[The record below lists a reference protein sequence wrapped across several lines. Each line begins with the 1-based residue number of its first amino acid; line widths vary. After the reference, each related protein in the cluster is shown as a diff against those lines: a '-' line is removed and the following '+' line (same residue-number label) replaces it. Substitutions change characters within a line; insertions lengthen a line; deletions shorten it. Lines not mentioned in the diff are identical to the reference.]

1 MLKQTQNE
9 FLQSVVKETQS
20 DEAFV
25 GNSRKPP
32 DKGSSMSVLSGLQ
45 VRGRAPASLGRGRRE
60 ATIGNL
66 GQKTSRRSQV
76 AQERKPPFLQW
87 EGATLCEQPMC
98 LIRVTVSI
106 QGVAGGDIK
115 VNPVSRTVKGGVGP
129 PKIYPHPTPRTCWC
143 CLFGKGNFISVI
155 KHL

>member
-45 VRGRAPASLGRGRRE
+45 VRGRAPASLGRGRME

-87 EGATLCEQPMC
+87 EDATLCEQPMC
-98 LIRVTVSI
+98 LIRVTGRSVYRALREVTLKWTQWAALSRGEWVPQRYI
-106 QGVAGGDIK
+106 PTQPSE
-115 VNPVSRTVKGGVGP
+115 PVGA
-129 PKIYPHPTPRTCWC
+129 
-143 CLFGKGNFISVI
+143 VI
-155 KHL
+155 WKRKLYQCH